1 MFDMGRRRRH
11 LFSIM
16 VCACL
21 LGVGIPTAAQIPRKP
36 AAPEAAPVPPD
47 PLGRESPF
55 GTITGFST
63 AVHRNDLA
71 VADRYLQRAGRSTQ
85 QLDDLSRDLSELLD
99 RYFTERLTA
108 LSMASTGDLADGF
121 DPDRE
126 AIHLDMGGRSVDL
139 FLKRVDDP
147 TAGLIWLVSSESLS
161 RVPTLNRSEA
171 ATWIER
177 VMPASLV
184 SHSYWGLSAAQWV
197 LGAATLLGPLLLFW
211 TFTGFVLWAAKHGD
225 VTHRTNFL
233 SSWSRVR
240 WPLVLALTLISHL
253 LAVPQLGFTVRFRVA
268 YTRVILITL
277 ATVVA
282 VLAWRVLSVTFERA
296 RVAAIRT
303 GRSNTRSLIQL
314 GERVVK
320 VLLLLVTLFV
330 LLALAG
336 VNPTTALAGVGIAGV
351 AVALGAQKS
360 VENLLGAVFLLTDRV
375 LAVGDFCR
383 VSDRDGW
390 IEDITLRSV
399 RLRTLEQTVLSVP
412 AGLVSSGSIENYTT
426 RGKILLQSVLRLRY
440 GTTSDQLN
448 AVLDGTRQLL
458 SRHPSIERES
468 ARVRLTSFGAQA
480 IEIELFAYVLTAD
493 YGAFLEIRESLLVQ
507 AAQIIETSGAAFA
520 IPTQFIYMRSEADS
534 RLPTALTTHES
545 RYRAS
550 AG

>member
-1 MFDMGRRRRH
+1 MFGMGRRH
-11 LFSIM
+11 LFSIT

-21 LGVGIPTAAQIPRKP
+21 LGVAVPTAAQVPKAPGKEEAP
-36 AAPEAAPVPPD
+36 APPPD
-47 PLGRESPF
+47 PLGRETPF

-63 AVHRNDLA
+63 AVQRNDLA
-71 VADRYLQRAGRSTQ
+71 VATRYLQRERRSPQ
-85 QLDDLSRDLSELLD
+85 QLEDLANDLSDLLD
-99 RYFTERLTA
+99 RYLTERLSSKT
-108 LSMASTGDLADGF
+108 MASTGDLADGL

-147 TAGLIWLVSSESLS
+147 MAGLIWLVSSDSLA
-161 RVPTLNRSEA
+161 RVPTLHRSMA

-184 SHSYWGLSAAQWV
+184 SHEYWGLSLAQWV
-197 LGAATLLGPLLLFW
+197 LWGAALLGPFLLFW
-211 TFTGFVLWAAKHGD
+211 TFTGFVLWVTKKGD
-225 VTHRTNFL
+225 VTHRTRFI

-240 WPLVLALTLISHL
+240 WPLILALTLVSHL
-253 LAVPQLGFTVRFRVA
+253 LTIPQLGFTVRFRVA
-268 YTRVILITL
+268 YTRFILI
-277 ATVVA
+277 ASVIVAA
-282 VLAWRVLSVTFERA
+282 VLIVRLVTVTFEQA
-296 RVAAIRT
+296 RLAAIRK
-303 GRSNTRSLIQL
+303 GRSGTRSLIQL

-320 VLLLLVTLFV
+320 VLVLLVTLFV
-330 LLALAG
+330 LLALTG
-336 VNPTTALAGVGIAGV
+336 VEPTTALAGVGIVGV

-360 VENLLGAVFLLTDRV
+360 VENLLGAVFLLTDHV

-458 SRHPSIERES
+458 SHHPSIERES
-468 ARVRLTSFGAQA
+468 ARARLTSFGAQA
-480 IEIELFAYVLTAD
+480 IEIELFAYILTAD
-493 YGAFLEIRESLLVQ
+493 YGAFVEIRESVLLQ
-507 AAQIIETSGAAFA
+507 IAQIVETSGAAFA
-520 IPTQFIYMRSEADS
+520 IPTQFIYMRGDADS
-534 RLPTALTTHES
+534 RFPTALPTHES

>member
-1 MFDMGRRRRH
+1 MFDMGRRH
-11 LFSIM
+11 LSSIL

-21 LGVGIPTAAQIPRKP
+21 LGVGTPTAAQAPRAP
-36 AAPEAAPVPPD
+36 AAQEAPPPPTD

-55 GTITGFST
+55 GTITGFSA

-71 VADRYLQRAGRSTQ
+71 VAARYLQRERRSTQ
-85 QLDDLSRDLSELLD
+85 QLEGLSKDLSDLLD
-99 RYFTERLTA
+99 RYFTERLSA
-108 LSMASTGDLADGF
+108 LSMTSTGNLADGY

-126 AIHLDMGGRSVDL
+126 AIHLDMEGRSVDL

-147 TAGLIWLVSSESLS
+147 TAGLIWLVSSESLA
-161 RVPTLNRSEA
+161 RVPTLHRAEA
-171 ATWIER
+171 TTWIER

-184 SHSYWGLSAAQWV
+184 SHSYWGLSAAQWI
-197 LGAATLLGPLLLFW
+197 LWAATLVGPLLLFW
-211 TFTGFVLWAAKHGD
+211 AFTGFVLRVAKHGD
-225 VTHRTNFL
+225 VTHRTRFI

-240 WPLVLALTLISHL
+240 WPLVLALTLLSHL
-253 LAVPQLGFTVRFRVA
+253 ATVRLLGFTVGFRAAYARF
-268 YTRVILITL
+268 ILIAWTI
-277 ATVVA
+277 VVA
-282 VLAWRVLSVTFERA
+282 VLVWRLLSVTFERA
-296 RVAAIRT
+296 RLAAIRK

-320 VLLLLVTLFV
+320 VLVLLVTLFV
-330 LLALAG
+330 LLAVVG
-336 VNPTTALAGVGIAGV
+336 VDPTAALAGVGIAGV
-351 AVALGAQKS
+351 AVALGAQRS

-412 AGLVSSGSIENYTT
+412 AGLLSSGSIENYTT

-448 AVLDGTRQLL
+448 AVLDGTRHLL
-458 SRHPSIERES
+458 SHHPSIEQES
-468 ARVRLTSFGAQA
+468 ARARLTSFGAQA

-493 YGAFLEIRESLLVQ
+493 YPAFLEIRESLLLQ
-507 AAQIIETSGAAFA
+507 IAQIVETSGAAFA
-520 IPTQFIYMRSEADS
+520 IPTQFIYTRGEADS
-534 RLPTALTTHES
+534 RFPTALTPHES